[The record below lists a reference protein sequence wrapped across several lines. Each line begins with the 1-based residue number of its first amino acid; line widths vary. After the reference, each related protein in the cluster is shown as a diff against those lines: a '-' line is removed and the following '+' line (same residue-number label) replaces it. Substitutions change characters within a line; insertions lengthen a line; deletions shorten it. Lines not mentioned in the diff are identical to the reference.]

1 MLGGHISGRCSSKV
15 YVQFSRKINLV
26 DTPLVYINNLAVASC
41 ETHKHLGL
49 LLDKRLAFDHH
60 IEEMILRANKDI
72 GHITRLRRY
81 LQRNSL
87 LTIYKA
93 FIRPHVDYGDVVSDY
108 PGNACFVQKLE
119 SVQYN
124 TSLTVTGCF
133 QMYAILYF
141 TRPVPI
147 PMFKINRLSGFF
159 FLTRLRV
166 GFSHLR
172 EHKFR
177 HVFLDI
183 VDFICSCRT
192 NAIKNTEHYLLL
204 HCCNFANQSTTLFY
218 DL

>member
-1 MLGGHISGRCSSKV
+1 M
-15 YVQFSRKINLV
+15 
-26 DTPLVYINNLAVASC
+26 DTPLVYFNNLA
-41 ETHKHLGL
+41 GL
-49 LLDKRLAFDHH
+49 WSPYWRNDP
-60 IEEMILRANKDI
+60 EGYKDI

-93 FIRPHVDYGDVVSDY
+93 FIIPHLDYEDVVSDY
-108 PGNACFVQKLE
+108 PGNVCFMQKLE

-124 TSLTVTGCF
+124 TSWTVLGCF
-133 QMYAILYF
+133 QMYAILHF
-141 TRPVPI
+141 TRPI

-177 HVFLDI
+177 HGFWDI
-183 VDFICSCRT
+183 LGSICSCCP
-192 NAIKNTEHYLLL
+192 NAVENTEHYILYYYQM
-204 HCCNFANQSTTLFY
+204 AKPSKTTWY
-218 DL
+218 KIKIS